1 MRPCRSVAQD
11 PAVPHPFGGYRYV
24 DQKSA
29 RRRPLTF
36 SDVREIALSM
46 PDVEET
52 TAYGMP
58 AFKAGKT
65 RFAGRPVERH
75 DVEPNSLG
83 VPMSFEE
90 RARRLEERPDVYYVT
105 QHFEGYP
112 AVLVRLSRID
122 RRELREILAAAWQ
135 HAMERQ
141 SAPRARPRKTR
152 RAKISPR

>member
-1 MRPCRSVAQD
+1 MIK
-11 PAVPHPFGGYRYV
+11 
-24 DQKSA
+24 KSS

-36 SDVREIALSM
+36 ADVREIALSM

-90 RARRLEERPDVYYVT
+90 RARQLAAHPDVYYVT
-105 QHFEGYP
+105 EHFEGYP
-112 AVLVRLSRID
+112 AVLVRLARID

-141 SAPRARPRKTR
+141 AGPKARPRTKR
-152 RAKISPR
+152 QPKISPR

>member
-1 MRPCRSVAQD
+1 MIR
-11 PAVPHPFGGYRYV
+11 
-24 DQKSA
+24 KSS

-36 SDVREIALSM
+36 ADVREIALSM
-46 PDVEET
+46 PHVEET

-65 RFAGRPVERH
+65 RFAGRPVERR

-90 RARRLEERPDVYYVT
+90 RARRLEARPDVYYVT

-141 SAPRARPRKTR
+141 AAPKARPRKTR
-152 RAKISPR
+152 RAKISSR